1 MLIPTINAHI
11 KTTPI
16 KNLVK
21 RIESMRLTTNFEEL
35 SKAEAEARAYL
46 DCLNDTQYIS
56 ARESF
61 EYQRQ
66 IRDERA
72 NKLEVLTR

>member
-1 MLIPTINAHI
+1 MLIPTINSHI
-11 KTTPI
+11 QTTPI
-16 KNLVK
+16 KKLVN
-21 RIESMRLTTNFEEL
+21 RINSMRLTTNIEEFN
-35 SKAEAEARAYL
+35 KAEAEALAYL

-56 ARESF
+56 SRENF

-72 NKLEVLTR
+72 NKLEALTR